1 MSDETKLI
9 ERLRDRW
16 QSDDSVRAQVAAWIQ
31 QTWSTIAKRR
41 LVRRTIRRLWN
52 ADLPHWTGVFRELY
66 REALEDGLEPEEAAH
81 EAIEDLR
88 PIFLKAVEVQLVR
101 RMDQRVRWAFIDN
114 PAFRDLLEKHDGT
127 LFATLVAAARVSI
140 QITLSAVPLIEDRRE
155 AATEELA
162 TLVSA
167 FLVEEPDEERPTPSR
182 KIPPRVERPMGT
194 VVDVPAIEM
203 PDLEIEDPEE
213 STAVVD
219 FDDGPDTVVGPAPG
233 QEEPEDLPSEP
244 SAVTAARRV
253 AVGSRGARKR
263 REAAQK
269 ASSLSGHAL
278 PPMPSGLAGVGS

>member
-1 MSDETKLI
+1 MSDETKFL

-16 QSDDSVRAQVAAWIQ
+16 QSDDSVRAQVAAWIK
-31 QTWSTIAKRR
+31 QTWSTIGKRR

-52 ADLPHWTGVFRELY
+52 SDLPHWTGVFRELY
-66 REALEDGLEPEEAAH
+66 REALEDGLEPDEAAH

-101 RMDQRVRWAFIDN
+101 RMDERVRWAFIDN

-140 QITLSAVPLIEDRRE
+140 QITLSSVPLIEDRRE
-155 AATEELA
+155 AATQELA

-167 FLVEEPDEERPTPSR
+167 FLMEESDDRPTPSR
-182 KIPPRVERPMGT
+182 KIPPRVERPAGP

-203 PDLEIEDPEE
+203 PEVEVEDLDEDAA
-213 STAVVD
+213 SVA

-233 QEEPEDLPSEP
+233 QDEPEDLPAEP

-263 REAAQK
+263 REAAKK
-269 ASSLSGHAL
+269 ASALSGHAL